1 MYLPAEVVAFKLAWD
16 VLDADGSGAVD
27 ADELLNTGGGVR
39 GGGGEGE
46 DLSAGSSGGVA
57 SAMSPAELRMTKS
70 IFASADTDKS
80 GELSMMEL
88 LAVQFPLADVRLKE
102 AMLKFLAWREA
113 RARVREH
120 QRLEREDELEDARQA
135 AAARATV
142 RVDVDGGE
150 AAAATDRTDVSVEVD
165 AELALGV
172 TRLSPLALHIYEL
185 LKASQ
190 HRRRRALAT
199 MRTAGV
205 ARMGGEH

>member
-1 MYLPAEVVAFKLAWD
+1 
-16 VLDADGSGAVD
+16 
-27 ADELLNTGGGVR
+27 
-39 GGGGEGE
+39 
-46 DLSAGSSGGVA
+46 
-57 SAMSPAELRMTKS
+57 MSPSDLRMTKS

-88 LAVQFPLADVRLKE
+88 LAVQFPLASVRLKE
-102 AMLKFLAWREA
+102 AMVKFLAWREA

-120 QRLEREDELEDARQA
+120 QRLEREDELEDAKQA

-142 RVDVDGGE
+142 RVDVGGGGGE
-150 AAAATDRTDVSVEVD
+150 AEAATDRTDVSLEAD
-165 AELALGV
+165 AGLALGV
-172 TRLSPLALHIYEL
+172 TRLSPLALHIYEV

-205 ARMGGEH
+205 ARMGGEHAF